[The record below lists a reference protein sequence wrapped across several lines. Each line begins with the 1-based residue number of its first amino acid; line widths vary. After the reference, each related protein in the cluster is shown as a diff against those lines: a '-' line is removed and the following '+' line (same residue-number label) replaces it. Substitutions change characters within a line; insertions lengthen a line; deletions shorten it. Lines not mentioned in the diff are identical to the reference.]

1 MGDIK
6 TPRDAK
12 GPQSLKILRR
22 TSASVFAGKM
32 PARSARNMKH
42 SHSLKGAR
50 QIVRIDRQP
59 WEERVAAIL
68 NVLEE
73 HRYGRANA
81 MHTAVSEAERA
92 KQLAMRKMAEV
103 ETYAEEMQASNEE
116 MRATNEEMKVITE
129 EMERASMDLE
139 RFVPAAEKII
149 QLPLQDICA
158 DADRLVEKYA
168 NTLSAGDRE
177 MLAGIGAKA
186 VRMEQLIHGV
196 LSYWRV
202 NMTGTPFE
210 ATDGELVFEEVLL
223 KLDDKVVKSGAQISH
238 DSMPMLLADKDQIAT
253 LFEIL
258 IDNAINFAGDTPPE
272 LHVSVKNIGDEQIE
286 IPKSEISTGW
296 LFSFRDRGLG
306 VEPELA
312 ERLFHFFEQGAGRD
326 ETGGLGMGLAIAWKI
341 VRRHGGRIWWEAH
354 PDGGSIFNFTIPERD
369 F

>member
-12 GPQSLKILRR
+12 GPKSLKILRK
-22 TSASVFAGKM
+22 TSTSVFASKM

-59 WEERVAAIL
+59 WEERVAEIL

-92 KQLAMRKMAEV
+92 KQLAMKKMAEV

-139 RFVPAAEKII
+139 RFVPAAEEII

-168 NTLSAGDRE
+168 NTLSAGDLE

-186 VRMEQLIHGV
+186 VCTECLPI
-196 LSYWRV
+196 
-202 NMTGTPFE
+202 
-210 ATDGELVFEEVLL
+210 
-223 KLDDKVVKSGAQISH
+223 
-238 DSMPMLLADKDQIAT
+238 
-253 LFEIL
+253 
-258 IDNAINFAGDTPPE
+258 
-272 LHVSVKNIGDEQIE
+272 IGIR
-286 IPKSEISTGW
+286 K
-296 LFSFRDRGLG
+296 
-306 VEPELA
+306 
-312 ERLFHFFEQGAGRD
+312 
-326 ETGGLGMGLAIAWKI
+326 
-341 VRRHGGRIWWEAH
+341 
-354 PDGGSIFNFTIPERD
+354 
-369 F
+369 